1 VRVAG
6 RIGRHVAIVIAPG
19 ASVQPAT
26 EPARPQTVKV
36 QRETRRVIM
45 RTMRP
50 ERALQLIRAALGKP
64 PSVIARRVAYEA
76 TAQAER
82 YLAPWRAA
90 RFDARRL
97 LEATGDGDL
106 DALWRRLA
114 ARPYPAYTSGVD
126 ARAHRALCPGDE
138 PLVLAAADDA
148 LAHRVKLLGPVR
160 VELGAEID
168 WSRDFK
174 SGVAWPRRYMRDIEL
189 VDPDDDSDVKVP
201 WELSRLQWLMPAGQA
216 YLLTGD
222 ERYAEA
228 VRATL
233 ESWIAANPYAGS
245 VNWSVTMEPA
255 LRILSWS
262 WFFRVFHASRPWADA
277 AFRERFLRAL
287 YLHGDFTERHL
298 EISDVNGNHCT
309 ADAAALVFAGLFFG
323 QGADAG
329 RWLSRGWSILCAEL
343 PRQVYAD
350 GVDFEASVAYHRL
363 VAELFL
369 LPALYRKACALE
381 VPEGYRERLIAMARF
396 SAAYSR
402 PDGTS
407 PLWGDA
413 DDGRAL
419 PLGLQDLTD
428 HRYLVGL
435 VGAAFGVP
443 ELASASGGPRG
454 EAFWLLGPQAAGRLP
469 ASATP
474 PQPPGST
481 AFPEGGFYVMRNA
494 LDHVFV
500 DCGPVGLAGLG
511 GHGHNDCL
519 AFEAAL
525 DGVQLVRDC
534 GLLVYTGSFAE
545 RYRFRS
551 TAYHNTPCVD
561 GQEINR
567 IDPRRLWSFENDAR
581 PRLLAFETGP
591 DRDRFRGSHTGYGR
605 LAPPVTPVR
614 SIELDHREHSL
625 TVHDSFEGTGR
636 HQLEVPLH
644 LAVGVEAALREPGQV
659 ELRASGRRFVLTWDP
674 HEAWVLDLG
683 SGRIAPSYGVA
694 LPVVRLLWSRDGP
707 LEPGLRIRIAP
718 QAGP

>member
-1 VRVAG
+1 
-6 RIGRHVAIVIAPG
+6 
-19 ASVQPAT
+19 
-26 EPARPQTVKV
+26 
-36 QRETRRVIM
+36 M
-45 RTMRP
+45 RA
-50 ERALQLIRAALGKP
+50 ERAVQLLRGALGKP

-90 RFDARRL
+90 RFDRSQL
-97 LEATGDGDL
+97 LEATGDADL
-106 DALWRRLA
+106 DTLWQRLA
-114 ARPYPAYTSGVD
+114 ARPYPAQTSDVD
-126 ARAHRALCPGDE
+126 AHAHRALCPGDE
-138 PLVLAAADDA
+138 RLILAAAADA
-148 LAHRVKLLGPVR
+148 LAHRVKLLGPEP

-174 SGVAWPRRYMRDIEL
+174 SGVAWPRRYMRDITL
-189 VDPDDDSDVKVP
+189 VNPDDDSDVKAP

-216 YLLTGD
+216 YLLAGE

-233 ESWIAANPYAGS
+233 ESWIAANPYAQS
-245 VNWSVTMEPA
+245 VNWSCAMEAA
-255 LRILSWS
+255 LRVLSWT
-262 WFFRVFHASRPWADA
+262 WFFRVFHASRSWADRR
-277 AFRERFLRAL
+277 FRERFLCAL
-287 YLHGDFTERHL
+287 FLHGDFTERHL

-309 ADAAALVFAGLFFG
+309 ADAAGLVFAGLFFG

-329 RWLSRGWSILCAEL
+329 RWLDRGWSLLCDEL
-343 PRQVYAD
+343 PRQVYPD

-369 LPALYRKACALE
+369 LPALYRRACSLD
-381 VPEGYRERLIAMARF
+381 VPDGYRERLIAMARF

-402 PDGTS
+402 TDGTS

-413 DDGRAL
+413 DDARAL
-419 PLGLQDLTD
+419 PLGRQELTD

-435 VGAAFGVP
+435 VGAAFGVQA
-443 ELASASGGPRG
+443 LVNASAGSRG
-454 EAFWLLGPQAAGRLP
+454 EAFWLLGPSAAGALP

-481 AFPEGGFYVMRNA
+481 AFPDGGFYVMRNA
-494 LDHVFV
+494 IDHVFV

-534 GLLVYTGSFAE
+534 GLLVYTASFAE
-545 RYRFRS
+545 RNRFRS
-551 TAYHNTPCVD
+551 TASHNTPRVD

-567 IDPRRLWSFENDAR
+567 IDPKRLWTFENDAR
-581 PRLLAFETGP
+581 PRLLTFETGP
-591 DRDRFRGSHTGYGR
+591 ERDRFGGSHTGYSR
-605 LAPPVTPVR
+605 LAQPVTPIR
-614 SIELDHREHSL
+614 FIELDHREHAL
-625 TVHDSFEGTGR
+625 LVHDSFEGTGH

-644 LAVGVEAALREPGQV
+644 LAPGVEAALRAPGQV
-659 ELRASGRRFVLTWDP
+659 ELRASGRRFALTWDP
-674 HEAWVLDLG
+674 HQAWALVIG
-683 SGRIAPSYGVA
+683 AGRVAPSYGVA
-694 LPVVRLLWSRDGP
+694 QPIVRLLFRREGA
-707 LEPGLRIRIAP
+707 LEPGLSLRIAP
-718 QAGP
+718 QARP

>member
-1 VRVAG
+1 ML
-6 RIGRHVAIVIAPG
+6 P
-19 ASVQPAT
+19 
-26 EPARPQTVKV
+26 K
-36 QRETRRVIM
+36 
-45 RTMRP
+45 
-50 ERALQLIRAALGKP
+50 RALQLLRRALDKP

-76 TAQAER
+76 SAEAER

-90 RFDARRL
+90 RFDGRQL
-97 LEATGDGDL
+97 VKATGDTDL
-106 DALWRRLA
+106 EWLWRRLA

-126 ARAHRALCPGDE
+126 VPAHGALCPGDE
-138 PLVLAAADDA
+138 PLILAAAADA
-148 LAHRVKLLGPVR
+148 LAHRVTLLGPVP

-174 SGVAWPRRYMRDIEL
+174 SGVTWPRRYMRDIEC
-189 VDPDDDSDVKVP
+189 VNPDDDSDVKVP

-216 YLLTGD
+216 YLLTGE
-222 ERYAEA
+222 ERYAEG

-233 ESWIAANPYAGS
+233 ESWMAANPYAQS
-245 VNWSVTMEPA
+245 VNWSCTMEAA
-255 LRILSWS
+255 LRVFSWT
-262 WFFRVFHASRPWADA
+262 WFFRVFHASRSWADS
-277 AFRERFLRAL
+277 AFRERFLCAL

-309 ADAAALVFAGLFFG
+309 ADAAGLVFAGLFFG
-323 QGADAG
+323 QGVDAG
-329 RWLSRGWSILCAEL
+329 RWMKRGWSLLSEEL
-343 PRQVYAD
+343 PRQVYPD

-369 LPALYRKACALE
+369 LPALYRQACALD
-381 VPEGYRERLIAMARF
+381 VPDRYRERLIAMARF

-413 DDGRAL
+413 DDARAL
-419 PLGLQDLTD
+419 PFGRQELTD

-435 VGAAFGVP
+435 AGAAFGVQ
-443 ELASASGGPRG
+443 ELVNASAGPRG
-454 EAFWLLGPQAAGRLP
+454 EAFWLLGPPLAGSLP

-481 AFPEGGFYVMRNA
+481 AFPDGGFYVMRNA
-494 LDHVFV
+494 VDHVFI

-534 GLLVYTGSFAE
+534 GLFVYTASVAE
-545 RYRFRS
+545 RNRFRS
-551 TAYHNTPCVD
+551 TAYHNTPRVD

-567 IDPRRLWSFENDAR
+567 IDPRRLWTFENDAR
-581 PRLLAFETGP
+581 PQLLAFETGP
-591 DRDRFRGSHTGYGR
+591 ERDRFRGSHTGYSR
-605 LAPPVTPVR
+605 LSPPVTPVR
-614 SIELDHREHSL
+614 SIELDHRGHSL
-625 TVHDSFEGTGR
+625 VVHDRFDGTGDHR
-636 HQLEVPLH
+636 LEVPLH
-644 LAVGVEAALREPGQV
+644 LAVGVEATLCSPGHV
-659 ELRASGRRFVLTWDP
+659 ELRAAGRRFVLAWDP
-674 HEAWVLDLG
+674 HEAWALEIG

-694 LPVVRLLWSRDGP
+694 LPVVRLLFRREGP
-707 LEPGLRIRIAP
+707 LEPGLTLRIAP
-718 QAGP
+718 QAAP

>member
-1 VRVAG
+1 M
-6 RIGRHVAIVIAPG
+6 
-19 ASVQPAT
+19 
-26 EPARPQTVKV
+26 
-36 QRETRRVIM
+36 RR
-45 RTMRP
+45 MRP
-50 ERALQLIRAALGKP
+50 ERAVQLLRGALGKP

-82 YLAPWRAA
+82 YLAPWRTA
-90 RFDARRL
+90 RFDGRQL
-97 LEATGDGDL
+97 LKTTGDTDL
-106 DALWRRLA
+106 ETLWRRLA

-126 ARAHRALCPGDE
+126 VPAHRALCPGDE
-138 PLVLAAADDA
+138 PLILAAAADA
-148 LAHRVKLLGPVR
+148 LAHRVKLLGPAQ

-174 SGVAWPRRYMRDIEL
+174 SGVAWPRRYMRDIEC
-189 VDPDDDSDVKVP
+189 VNPDDDSDVKVP

-216 YLLTGD
+216 YLLTRE

-233 ESWIAANPYAGS
+233 ESWMAANPYARS
-245 VNWSVTMEPA
+245 VNWSCTMEAA
-255 LRILSWS
+255 LRVLSWS
-262 WFFRVFHASRPWADA
+262 WFFRVFHASRSWADA
-277 AFRERFLRAL
+277 AFRERFLCAL

-298 EISDVNGNHCT
+298 EISDINGNHCT
-309 ADAAALVFAGLFFG
+309 ADAAGLVFAGLFFG

-329 RWLSRGWSILCAEL
+329 RWLTRGWSLLREEL
-343 PRQVYAD
+343 PRQVHPD

-369 LPALYRKACALE
+369 LPALYRLACALD
-381 VPEGYRERLIAMARF
+381 VPDGYRERLIAMARF

-413 DDGRAL
+413 DDARAL
-419 PLGLQDLTD
+419 PLGRQELTD

-435 VGAAFGVP
+435 VGAAFGVQ
-443 ELASASGGPRG
+443 ELVNASAGPRG
-454 EAFWLLGPQAAGRLP
+454 EAFWLLGPPLAGSLP

-481 AFPEGGFYVMRNA
+481 GFPDGGFYVMRNA
-494 LDHVFV
+494 VDHVFI

-534 GLLVYTGSFAE
+534 GLFVYTRSFAE
-545 RYRFRS
+545 RHRFRS
-551 TAYHNTPCVD
+551 TAYHNTPRVD

-567 IDPRRLWSFENDAR
+567 IDPRRLWTFENDAR
-581 PRLLAFETGP
+581 PQPLAFETGP
-591 DRDRFRGSHTGYGR
+591 ERDRFRGSHTGYSR
-605 LAPPVTPVR
+605 LSRPVTPVR
-614 SIELDHREHSL
+614 SIELDHHRHSL
-625 TVHDSFEGTGR
+625 TVQDTFDGAGHHR
-636 HQLEVPLH
+636 LEVPLH
-644 LAVGVEAALREPGQV
+644 LAVGVEATLRSPGHV
-659 ELRASGRRFVLTWDP
+659 ELLASGRRFVLTWDP
-674 HEAWVLDLG
+674 HEAWALEIG
-683 SGRIAPSYGVA
+683 SGRVSPSYGVA
-694 LPVVRLLWSRDGP
+694 LPIVRLLFRREGA
-707 LEPGLRIRIAP
+707 LEPGLTLRIAP
-718 QAGP
+718 QAAP